1 MMFEIYAV
9 EQNLGSLLT
18 TVRFRVTEVVGEI
31 TRVADDCKV
40 TIEGRYEI
48 DDPDILAIVEVKYK
62 EAMGV

>member
-18 TVRFRVTEVVGEI
+18 GVRFRVTETVGDIIRVV
-31 TRVADDCKV
+31 DDCKV

-48 DDPDILAIVEVKYK
+48 DDPDLPAIIETMYR